1 MTLPFNVEDIVA
13 KPGFFVLD
21 TCYGIHVNKPRL
33 LIKSDVEIESF
44 ENPLFTIHQL
54 TFQSVIQAY
63 VIEPFYS
70 RYISKYNNVLVMRR
84 TKGIKTITSQV
95 SVRYSL
101 GPLSV
106 IVDEDSSIAIFC
118 VDTSSRPVT

>member
-13 KPGFFVLD
+13 RPGFFSLD
-21 TCYGIHVNKPRL
+21 GCYGIHVTKPRT
-33 LIKSDVEIESF
+33 LIASLTETESF

-54 TFQSVIQAY
+54 SFQGMLQAY

-70 RYISKYNNVLVMRR
+70 RYITRHNNVLVMRR
-84 TKGIKTITSQV
+84 TKGVKTITSQV

>member
-1 MTLPFNVEDIVA
+1 MSLSFNVEDILA
-13 KPGFFVLD
+13 KPGFFALD
-21 TCYGIHVNKPRL
+21 GCFGIHVTKPRQML
-33 LIKSDVEIESF
+33 KRDTEVESF
-44 ENPLFTIHQL
+44 ENQLFTIHQL
-54 TFQSVIQAY
+54 SFQGIIQAY

-70 RYISKYNNVLVMRR
+70 RYITKYTNVLIMRR
-84 TKGIKTITSQV
+84 TKGVKTITSQV